1 MQTYRSKPAT
11 LVVGYWQVFSFQK
24 TKEKAA
30 EAEATTAFCM
40 GCVGAGHRRRK
51 REHKRANMSW
61 GIGLSRKRL
70 DPLWPYSACTIPI
83 LRNSHERAS
92 CFYTISAWMKRNSCR
107 NFLNKEI
114 PPLYGE
120 EQREIQKKKGW
131 GKIERCLIHAAVWL
145 RTKTMAMPLRSGIAN
160 RYERLEDIGIY
171 SAPVYKAAIGSTVE
185 SLTVIF
191 YYRLYHIL

>member
-1 MQTYRSKPAT
+1 
-11 LVVGYWQVFSFQK
+11 
-24 TKEKAA
+24 
-30 EAEATTAFCM
+30 
-40 GCVGAGHRRRK
+40 
-51 REHKRANMSW
+51 
-61 GIGLSRKRL
+61 
-70 DPLWPYSACTIPI
+70 
-83 LRNSHERAS
+83 
-92 CFYTISAWMKRNSCR
+92 MKRNSCR

-120 EQREIQKKKGW
+120 EQREIQKRKDEE
-131 GKIERCLIHAAVWL
+131 KIERCLIHAAVWL